1 MIATLMAQ
9 AANPLTSSE
18 FDIPENI
25 AFAII
30 AGLML
35 FSALKMVTTGNVM
48 HAALYLVIV
57 LSGVAALFILLGSD
71 FVGATQIMV
80 YIGAIIVLFLFGIM
94 LTRAQMGDDDSVES
108 ERRTMGAIV
117 GVLLLVVMGYALI
130 DTFRNEE
137 LVFTEPET
145 VEYVVTEVALGD
157 LPTPVRDAF
166 ERFDGLPD
174 STLVE
179 LSVEE
184 VDSLP
189 IEVARRVP
197 GAELFGNNKEIAD
210 SIFSQYIVAFEA
222 VSVLLLAALIGAI
235 VVARKE

>member
-1 MIATLMAQ
+1 
-9 AANPLTSSE
+9 
-18 FDIPENI
+18 
-25 AFAII
+25 
-30 AGLML
+30 
-35 FSALKMVTTGNVM
+35 
-48 HAALYLVIV
+48 
-57 LSGVAALFILLGSD
+57 
-71 FVGATQIMV
+71 
-80 YIGAIIVLFLFGIM
+80 
-94 LTRAQMGDDDSVES
+94 
-108 ERRTMGAIV
+108 
-117 GVLLLVVMGYALI
+117 
-130 DTFRNEE
+130 
-137 LVFTEPET
+137 VFTEPET

-189 IEVARRVP
+189 IEGARRVP

>member
-130 DTFRNEE
+130 DSFRNEE